1 MKVYE
6 LPADFDGKADDH
18 IPSQRKDGKLSNIG
32 IYYTKRV
39 GGRKVLELVRAGAHI
54 DADKAT
60 AVYTHEHT
68 FRTGE
73 TVKHKYYELKDVIV
87 YNRINHAKY
96 HRLILQYS
104 RMKLRDTATFGLDP
118 KLAMLTDKDIAKVLE
133 FSRGEL
139 LCYYGKNQY

>member
-1 MKVYE
+1 MKRYE
-6 LPADFDGKADDH
+6 LKEVSDKAVDH
-18 IPSQRKDGKLSNIG
+18 LPSQKGGGHLSTVG
-32 IYYTKRV
+32 LYYGKRV
-39 GGRKVLELVRAGAHI
+39 GGRKLLELVKAGAHI
-54 DADKAT
+54 DADKAE
-60 AVYTHEHT
+60 AVYTHE
-68 FRTGE
+68 RTLRSGE
-73 TVKHKYYELKDVIV
+73 VVKHKYYELKDVIV
-87 YNRINHAKY
+87 YNRLNHAKY